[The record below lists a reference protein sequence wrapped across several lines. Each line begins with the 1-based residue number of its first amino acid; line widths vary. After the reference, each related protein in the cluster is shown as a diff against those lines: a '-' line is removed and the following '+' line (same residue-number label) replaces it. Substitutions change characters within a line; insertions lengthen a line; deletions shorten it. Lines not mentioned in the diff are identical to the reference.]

1 MLRKEEESQQREWH
15 TKTWSWEN
23 PAGLRAGGT
32 GAKASPRV
40 GVGDVLAKEVLVG
53 GVTWPTWQGEW
64 VGVLLTCRAW
74 DLGSVFGR
82 REPSGVSE
90 QQWRMGL

>member
-15 TKTWSWEN
+15 TKAWSWEN

-40 GVGDVLAKEVLVG
+40 GVGVVLAKEVLVG
-53 GVTWPTWQGEW
+53 G
-64 VGVLLTCRAW
+64 
-74 DLGSVFGR
+74 GSHGPRGR
-82 REPSGVSE
+82 GSGLVSY
-90 QQWRMGL
+90 